1 MLGLCGR
8 RGLTLL
14 GLIAAA
20 GPGRGGSRPG
30 SAPPRSEPR
39 GQHSAVAPGRPNPGS
54 PRCCTPCTALEAFNV
69 KATRGRLR
77 GETRPGL
84 RSRGRAGTGRL
95 CATPPGTLCP
105 ARRPPAPPSPY
116 SFKSLPSTPAIGP
129 GLLPGHG
136 LPPLRQ

>member
-8 RGLTLL
+8 RGLALL

-69 KATRGRLR
+69 KATRGRL
-77 GETRPGL
+77 GG
-84 RSRGRAGTGRL
+84 A
-95 CATPPGTLCP
+95 
-105 ARRPPAPPSPY
+105 ARRDEARPAVPGPGGDRPALCHSARHPLPGPAPPRAA
-116 SFKSLPSTPAIGP
+116 F
-129 GLLPGHG
+129 
-136 LPPLRQ
+136 PLFF